1 MKVVIIASEAVPFS
15 KSGGLADVTGAL
27 PGALE
32 KIGAEVLV
40 VSPLHRSVQKH
51 PLDKCPELITVP
63 LGPGSA
69 WGAVRRSG
77 NFHFLEHDFFFDRPG
92 LYGDGHGDYADNVAR
107 FVFLC
112 RGALELLCIRKIV
125 PDIIHVHDWQA
136 GLVPLYVKS
145 LYAAAFPK
153 TKTVL
158 TVHNLAYQGR
168 FWKVDLP
175 VTGFGWDR
183 FTWRELEYHDDLNF
197 LKAGLVHADA
207 LTTVSP
213 TYAREIQTAE
223 YGHGLDGVLRD
234 RAGVLRGIL
243 NGVDYAEWSPELDLH
258 LAAPYSAGSLGG
270 KGTCKEALQRRCG
283 LPLRADV
290 PVIGM
295 VGRLVEQKGVDLL
308 LDAADAFA
316 ARDLQLVVLG
326 TGDRGYQDGLQ
337 WLGSRLR
344 GRASVHV
351 AFDNEFAHQIIAG
364 CDMLMVPS
372 RYEPCGL
379 TQIYALRYGTV
390 PIVRTTGGLADTVDH
405 GVTGFRFDHATPD
418 GLIWAVDRALEAW
431 GDRVRWER
439 MVRAGMAKNFS
450 WDASAR
456 EYLRLFESLTR
467 R

>member
-1 MKVVIIASEAVPFS
+1 MKVVIISSEAVPFS
-15 KSGGLADVTGAL
+15 KSGGLADVAGAL

-40 VSPLHRSVQKH
+40 VSPLHRSVRKQA
-51 PLDKCPELITVP
+51 LEKCPELITVP

-77 NFHFLEHDFFFDRPG
+77 IFHFLEHDLFYDRPG

-145 LYAAAFPK
+145 LYAGAFPR

-158 TVHNLAYQGR
+158 TVHNLGYQGR

-183 FTWRELEYHDDLNF
+183 FTLRELEYHDDLNF

-223 YGHGLDGVLRD
+223 FG
-234 RAGVLRGIL
+234 
-243 NGVDYAEWSPELDLH
+243 
-258 LAAPYSAGSLGG
+258 
-270 KGTCKEALQRRCG
+270 
-283 LPLRADV
+283 
-290 PVIGM
+290 
-295 VGRLVEQKGVDLL
+295 
-308 LDAADAFA
+308 
-316 ARDLQLVVLG
+316 
-326 TGDRGYQDGLQ
+326 
-337 WLGSRLR
+337 
-344 GRASVHV
+344 
-351 AFDNEFAHQIIAG
+351 
-364 CDMLMVPS
+364 
-372 RYEPCGL
+372 
-379 TQIYALRYGTV
+379 
-390 PIVRTTGGLADTVDH
+390 
-405 GVTGFRFDHATPD
+405 
-418 GLIWAVDRALEAW
+418 
-431 GDRVRWER
+431 
-439 MVRAGMAKNFS
+439 
-450 WDASAR
+450 
-456 EYLRLFESLTR
+456 
-467 R
+467 